1 MHVAV
6 LGIGVLGRAVAER
19 LYRTGHTVTVYNR
32 TRLKAQSLQP
42 LGITVAATPSD
53 ALGTTDCALLFL
65 TDAAAIRSVLLNGG
79 VTLAGRTIIQ
89 MGTIGPEESRDLQNA
104 IVSAGGD
111 YFEAPVLGS
120 LDEAK
125 AGTLIVMAGGT
136 EEQFQRVAPV
146 LKSISSAPRLVGP
159 IGHAA
164 TLKLALNQL
173 IASETAAFALS
184 LALIRQSQVPV
195 ELFMAILKESA
206 LYARTFDKKLPRL
219 EARDYAQPNFST
231 RHLLKDVELFLAAAQ
246 ERGLRAAGL
255 PELRNVLADAV
266 VHGYGDA
273 DYSAMY
279 EEISSRG
286 EPKEAT

>member
-19 LYRTGHTVTVYNR
+19 LHRTGHSVTVYNR
-32 TRLKAQSLQP
+32 SPLKAQSLQP

-65 TDAAAIRSVLLNGG
+65 TDAAAIRSVLLNGE

-89 MGTIGPEESRDLQNA
+89 MGTIGPEESRDLQKA
-104 IVSAGGD
+104 IVSAGGG
-111 YFEAPVLGS
+111 YIEAPVLGS
-120 LDEAK
+120 RDEAK
-125 AGTLIVMAGGT
+125 AGTLLVMAGGT

-146 LKSISSAPRLVGP
+146 LKSLSITPRLVGP
-159 IGHAA
+159 IGQAA
-164 TLKLALNQL
+164 ILKLALNQL

-195 ELFMAILKESA
+195 ELFMAVLKESA
-206 LYARTFDKKLPRL
+206 LFARTFEKKLPRL
-219 EARDYAQPNFST
+219 EARDYAQPNFSI
-231 RHLLKDVELFLAAAQ
+231 RHLLKDVELFLATA
-246 ERGLRAAGL
+246 RDGHLRLAGL
-255 PELRNVLADAV
+255 PNVRNVLADAI

-279 EEISSRG
+279 EEISPRG
-286 EPKEAT
+286 DLNEAT